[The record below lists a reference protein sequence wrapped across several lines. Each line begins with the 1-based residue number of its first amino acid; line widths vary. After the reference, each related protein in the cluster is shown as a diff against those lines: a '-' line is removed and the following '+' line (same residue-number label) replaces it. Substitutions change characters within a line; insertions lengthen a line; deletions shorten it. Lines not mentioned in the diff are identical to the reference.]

1 MKTVK
6 SKIVVAMIAVVTA
19 TLVILGVVCS
29 VLTYVGVTT
38 RLEDDMTTMAHI
50 ASERVRWELE
60 AFSNVAVEAGCL
72 KELSGD
78 ELTAYEKTALITDRA
93 KAHGMERGVVLDATG
108 KNIDTGADMS
118 DRQYFKNAME
128 GKATVSEPVVSRVTG
143 KVSIIIAA
151 PLWENGE
158 VGSNVVG
165 CVYVVPTET
174 FLNDIVSEI
183 KISDSCEAYMIDANG
198 NTIAHPDAQRVL
210 DGENIQEIAKEDKTY
225 ANLAAVHDEVE
236 HGVAGY
242 NKTNVHGVSTVMAY
256 SPIEGTNGWSIMI
269 KSDANDFL
277 LEVYETII
285 VAVVVVIIG
294 IGISVVLAAFLGK
307 NIGNPINAVSERLGA
322 LVNGDLTGSVPSV
335 RTNDEIEELAESTE
349 ELVSNM
355 NTIISDIDR
364 MLSAMADG
372 DFSVDM
378 SRNESYYKGDFAG
391 LYRSV
396 LEINNRLST
405 TLSQINVAADQVSTG
420 SEQVSAGA
428 QSLSHGTIR
437 QASSVEELA
446 ATISDITKHINM
458 TSENCEIARNN
469 TNEASEAMQEAN
481 EHMDRLVEAMDK
493 ISRSSEEIS
502 NIIKA
507 IEDIAFQTNI
517 LALNAAV
524 EAARAGEAGKGF
536 AVVADEVRNLASKS
550 AEAANNTTALIEES
564 VAAVQNGNKIVK
576 ETAELMDK
584 VYESSMGVNKLMNEI
599 AEASKEQA
607 LSAEQVSVGIDQIS
621 GVVQTNSAT
630 AEESAAASEELSSQS
645 AMLKDLISAFKLRR
659 R

>member
-6 SKIVVAMIAVVTA
+6 SKIVVAMISVVTA
-19 TLVILGVVCS
+19 ALVILGVVCS
-29 VLTYVGVTT
+29 VLSYVGVTT

-78 ELTAYEKTALITDRA
+78 ELTAYEKTALITERA

-151 PLWENGE
+151 PLWKDGE
-158 VGSNVVG
+158 VGSEVVG

-210 DGENIQEIAKEDKTY
+210 DGENVQEIAKEDKTY

-242 NKTNVHGVSTVMAY
+242 KKTNVHGVSSVMAY

-285 VAVVVVIIG
+285 ITVVIVLVG
-294 IGISVVLAAFLGK
+294 IGISVAIATFLGK

-391 LYRSV
+391 LYRSA

-446 ATISDITKHINM
+446 ATIADITKHINM

-502 NIIKA
+502 HIIKA

>member
-78 ELTAYEKTALITDRA
+78 ELTAYEKTALITERA

-524 EAARAGEAGKGF
+524 EAARAGEAGQGF
-536 AVVADEVRNLASKS
+536 AVVADEVRTLAARSS
-550 AEAANNTTALIEES
+550 EAAQETMELIEKSSLAVNHGVKVAEETEQSFDIISES
-564 VAAVQNGNKIVK
+564 IDEFSQLMENISEASREQAVAI
-576 ETAELMDK
+576 
-584 VYESSMGVNKLMNEI
+584 NEI
-599 AEASKEQA
+599 NTGLESITNAIQS
-607 LSAEQVSVGIDQIS
+607 
-621 GVVQTNSAT
+621 NSAS
-630 AEESAAASEELSSQS
+630 AEESAASSNYLREQAVALQKEVS
-645 AMLKDLISAFKLRR
+645 KFKV
-659 R
+659 

>member
-60 AFSNVAVEAGCL
+60 AFSNVAIEAGCL

-93 KAHGMERGVVLDATG
+93 KAHGMERGVILDASG

-128 GKATVSEPVVSRVTG
+128 GKTTVSEPVVSRVTG

-158 VGSNVVG
+158 VGSKVIG
-165 CVYVVPTET
+165 CVYVVPKET

-210 DGENIQEIAKEDKTY
+210 DGENIQEIAKEDKSY

-242 NKTNVHGVSTVMAY
+242 KKTNVHGVSTVMAY

-269 KSDANDFL
+269 KSDTNDFL

-322 LVNGDLTGSVPSV
+322 LVEGDLTGSVPSV

-349 ELVSNM
+349 VLVSNM

-364 MLSAMADG
+364 MLGAMADG

-502 NIIKA
+502 HIIKA